1 MIKRTLS
8 FSICL
13 IFMVW
18 NCVESR
24 SLLKDP
30 LRISNVR
37 DYHNPLQDHI
47 IPINLRKE
55 VTSERNPS
63 VDHEALSGPPIIY
76 QEIESGGL
84 ADEGAPT
91 GSALDVIGTVN
102 RAENLRTSTSREAIS
117 GPPVIFPEDQED
129 HSADE
134 GAPVGSRLDVV
145 GRVATIKDIKTTT
158 I

>member
-1 MIKRTLS
+1 MIKKTLS

-13 IFMVW
+13 IFMLW
-18 NCVESR
+18 KCVESR

-47 IPINLRKE
+47 IPINLHKE
-55 VTSERNPS
+55 ASSDSNPS
-63 VDHEALSGPPIIY
+63 VVPEAVSGPPMIY
-76 QEIESGGL
+76 QEIESDGL

-102 RAENLRTSTSREAIS
+102 SAENLRTTSSREAIS
-117 GPPVIFPEDQED
+117 GPPVVFPEDRED
-129 HSADE
+129 HSADA

-145 GRVATIKDIKTTT
+145 GRVATIKDIKSTT